1 MTYEEYLR
9 NQGYFYVPPQGGDDA
24 PRSGWARI
32 VGGGDDS
39 NIQFLE
45 GDNEENTLRGYQS
58 ALQQT
63 QPTTQPTPIVEP
75 TTQRDKEILN
85 LISTTT
91 PSTTAPSTTAQPTT
105 LPAPKSLDEY
115 LQQQGYEYRP
125 ELQDTYAASWGKY
138 RDDGEGG
145 RIFDTLESQTAQ
157 KYYQDPTRFIQNRE
171 TQFGKGINT
180 FNEGNS
186 QQKSVIDQINSGQL
200 YIAPRIERG
209 RGEDQGYAE
218 STSYE
223 LRDSKTGNVVNQQ
236 VIPIDIEKGVYS
248 ILADDPNSSGFF
260 NNYVS
265 TDPKGFV
272 NPIVSEE
279 QSQYSSRA
287 NSSAN
292 FIRDSVLAT
301 IQMATGAG
309 MLGSATSLATSIGTS
324 LGVTGAGALTVG
336 SAVLGSASSAVL
348 AAVTGG
354 DIVKS
359 AIAGGITAGAGANS
373 SEIGTFIAGGADNIT
388 AIADVLKL
396 TEKQITT
403 AITNAVTS
411 GVVSA
416 AVTGT
421 DVTTAVT
428 STLASSVVGSYTDKL
443 LSNIPNLKD
452 SATLIGNVA
461 KVATKAAVSGTDI
474 GTAITN
480 SVPSIIGGLVSDT
493 QKQDA
498 IKKEIQSSELTNPTA
513 RDQAMF
519 DSLKQMFAQSEIDG
533 NSIDASTQYAL
544 LAQAL
549 PNFVNDFTPTTPL
562 VPVQAGKEGM
572 QKFITQASNDPEYLK
587 NVLANP
593 ALKAAI
599 DEYMNAYGGT
609 SPQMDLNYIK
619 ELLALAE
626 QDPTY
631 QPYRDELN
639 NLFSKENIQNL
650 IDKNPDLY
658 PTIDNFLKSS
668 DVSDIGTIDVRE
680 NPNEIVVEADRRKT
694 PITDKDIEIYTSE
707 NYTPEEIAQLIQ
719 MYGYQ
724 GTDPAL
730 SDITKVVPTTTTTTE
745 PTKKTDQDIL
755 DLIATTTPATEPVTT
770 TETAPVTTSVTTP
783 ITQPT
788 TEPVTQPVTQPV
800 IEPIGDPLITP
811 TTTPSVVPTTTPS
824 ITPSVDPNVTPSI
837 EPIIE
842 PSITPSVEPTTLPV
856 GRVEPAPDLQ
866 PQPQPKLE
874 PSPVKPTTDKEI
886 IDLIFP
892 PITQPTTEPTTEPTT
907 KPTTTKPTTTTAT
920 EDLPV
925 IPEIDDEEVIITD
938 TEEIEKPVKPV
949 KPTKTT
955 DKTVVSTSVIPQRIS
970 PSTRNRPLS
979 TGLGIDTNVAA
990 LLGTGLPS
998 RPDVS
1003 STSEPYLL
1011 GKDDKRKDV
1020 WNTESLRG
1028 ALGI

>member
-1 MTYEEYLR
+1 MT
-9 NQGYFYVPPQGGDDA
+9 
-24 PRSGWARI
+24 
-32 VGGGDDS
+32 
-39 NIQFLE
+39 
-45 GDNEENTLRGYQS
+45 
-58 ALQQT
+58 
-63 QPTTQPTPIVEP
+63 
-75 TTQRDKEILN
+75 
-85 LISTTT
+85 
-91 PSTTAPSTTAQPTT
+91 
-105 LPAPKSLDEY
+105 LDEY
-115 LQQQGYEYRP
+115 LQQRGYQYRP
-125 ELQDTYAASWGKY
+125 AQGVEDGYGASWGKMQSGS
-138 RDDGEGG
+138 GEGDY
-145 RIFDTLESQTAQ
+145 FDPLESSVTEQ
-157 KYYQDPTRFIQNRE
+157 YYQDPTRFTANRE
-171 TQFGKGINT
+171 TQFGRGINT
-180 FNEGNS
+180 FDEGNE
-186 QQKSVIDQINSGQL
+186 QQKKIIDQINSGQL
-200 YIAPRIERG
+200 YVSPKIERG
-209 RGEDQGYAE
+209 RAEDQAYRE

-236 VIPIDIEKGVYS
+236 VIPIDPSKGIFNVV
-248 ILADDPNSSGFF
+248 ADDPNSSGFF

-272 NPIVSEE
+272 NPVVSRE
-279 QSQYSSRA
+279 QSQYQSRA

-292 FIRDSVLAT
+292 FYRNSILAT
-301 IQMATGAG
+301 IQMATGVG
-309 MLGSATSLATSIGTS
+309 MLGSVTSLATSIGTS
-324 LGVTGAGALTVG
+324 LGFTVGSGALTVG
-336 SAVLGSASSAVL
+336 SAILGSATSSVL

-354 DIVKS
+354 DVVKS
-359 AIAGGITAGAGANS
+359 AIAGGITAGAGANAS
-373 SEIGTFIAGGADNIT
+373 DIGTAIAGGADNVK
-388 AIADVLKL
+388 AIADALNL
-396 TEKQITT
+396 TTNQVTT
-403 AITNAVTS
+403 AISNAVTS

-421 DVTTAVT
+421 DVTTAIT
-428 STLASSVVGSYTDKL
+428 STLASSAVGSYTDNL
-443 LSNIPNLKD
+443 LANIPDLKD
-452 SATLIGNVA
+452 SATLISNVA
-461 KVATKAAVSGTDI
+461 KITTKAVVSGTDV

-493 QKQDA
+493 QKQDSV
-498 IKKEIQSSELTNPTA
+498 KKEIQSSELTNPTS

-533 NSIDASTQYAL
+533 NSIDAGTQYAL

-593 ALKAAI
+593 ALKASI

-619 ELLALAE
+619 ELLSLAE

-658 PTIDNFLKSS
+658 PTIDNFFKSS
-668 DVSDIGTIDVRE
+668 DVSDIGTIDVRQ
-680 NPNEIVVEADRRKT
+680 NPNEILVEANRRKT
-694 PITDKDIEIYTSE
+694 PITDKDIETYISE
-707 NYTPEEIAQLIQ
+707 NITPEEIAQLIQ

-730 SDITKVVPTTTTTTE
+730 TNITQVVPTTPTTPTPTE
-745 PTKKTDQDIL
+745 P
-755 DLIATTTPATEPVTT
+755 A
-770 TETAPVTTSVTTP
+770 
-783 ITQPT
+783 
-788 TEPVTQPVTQPV
+788 
-800 IEPIGDPLITP
+800 IEPIGDPKITP
-811 TTTPSVVPTTTPS
+811 TTIPSVVPTTTPS
-824 ITPSVDPNVTPSI
+824 ITPSVDPNVD
-837 EPIIE
+837 
-842 PSITPSVEPTTLPV
+842 PTSLPV
-856 GRVEPAPDLQ
+856 GRIEPATNTQ
-866 PQPQPKLE
+866 PRPQTRLNPAR
-874 PSPVKPTTDKEI
+874 VKPTTTKRI

-892 PITQPTTEPTTEPTT
+892 PTQTDKPVDTT
-907 KPTTTKPTTTTAT
+907 KPTTTKSTIPTGTK
-920 EDLPV
+920 DLPV
-925 IPEIDDEEVIITD
+925 IPEVDDEEVIIND
-938 TEEIEKPVKPV
+938 PEKPEKPV

>member
-1 MTYEEYLR
+1 MTSVQPEAVLELIAYTVLNPQFDATNEIKYLE
-9 NQGYFYVPPQGGDDA
+9 NQGISKEQINEQLVPLVIQKTAGTIFAENAQLGGDRGDYQKGIDFLKQQGISDENIIKDVQSKYDMFQTQYQEGVADRNKQQGGFLGFVERA
-24 PRSGWARI
+24 LPGLALGVISGG
-32 VGGGDDS
+32 VGSLLTG
-39 NIQFLE
+39 
-45 GDNEENTLRGYQS
+45 
-58 ALQQT
+58 AA
-63 QPTTQPTPIVEP
+63 
-75 TTQRDKEILN
+75 
-85 LISTTT
+85 
-91 PSTTAPSTTAQPTT
+91 STTA
-105 LPAPKSLDEY
+105 
-115 LQQQGYEYRP
+115 
-125 ELQDTYAASWGKY
+125 
-138 RDDGEGG
+138 
-145 RIFDTLESQTAQ
+145 
-157 KYYQDPTRFIQNRE
+157 
-171 TQFGKGINT
+171 
-180 FNEGNS
+180 
-186 QQKSVIDQINSGQL
+186 V
-200 YIAPRIERG
+200 
-209 RGEDQGYAE
+209 
-218 STSYE
+218 
-223 LRDSKTGNVVNQQ
+223 
-236 VIPIDIEKGVYS
+236 
-248 ILADDPNSSGFF
+248 
-260 NNYVS
+260 
-265 TDPKGFV
+265 
-272 NPIVSEE
+272 
-279 QSQYSSRA
+279 
-287 NSSAN
+287 
-292 FIRDSVLAT
+292 
-301 IQMATGAG
+301 
-309 MLGSATSLATSIGTS
+309 ATSIGNS
-324 LGVTGAGALTVG
+324 LGVTGAGATTVG
-336 SAVLGSASSAVL
+336 AAVLGSASSSVL

-354 DIVKS
+354 DVVKS
-359 AIAGGITAGAGANS
+359 AITGAITSGAGANAS
-373 SEIGTFIAGGADNIT
+373 DIGTSIAGGADNVT
-388 AIADVLKL
+388 AIADALNL
-396 TEKQITT
+396 TEKQVTT
-403 AITNAVTS
+403 AISNAVTS

-416 AVTGT
+416 VVTGT

-428 STLASSVVGSYTDKL
+428 STLASSIVGSYTDNL
-443 LSNIPNLKD
+443 VANIPDLKD

-480 SVPSIIGGLVSDT
+480 SVPSIIGGLFSDT

-498 IKKEIQSSELTNPTA
+498 VKKEIQSSELTNPTA

-519 DSLKQMFAQSEIDG
+519 DSLKQLFAQSEIDG

-658 PTIDNFLKSS
+658 PSIDNFLKSS

-694 PITDKDIEIYTSE
+694 PITDKDIEIYISE

-783 ITQPT
+783 ITEPT
-788 TEPVTQPVTQPV
+788 TEPTKQPTTQTVTQPVTQPV

-938 TEEIEKPVKPV
+938 TKEIVKPVKPV